1 MAERGETATSPS
13 CCKGRR
19 LRVSVVGSSV
29 RISARAPMEAGCA
42 LAMPTRI
49 VNWVERIPVPS
60 RAKSKS
66 LVTARE
72 VRRKLN
78 EAQKPVPE
86 RLSLLSKTIPPLLTC
101 IYRSGYNCCQ
111 QPVKRCKFQVL
122 VETLARVE
130 EYEQYATSVSEGDAQ
145 RAARG
150 SRTAAPAGC
159 AGERSAA
166 ADRSWRVSRRSANFC
181 SAPRRRAPRR
191 CTPFCDASLKGI
203 PGVEYEC

>member
-13 CCKGRR
+13 CCRGRR

-29 RISARAPMEAGCA
+29 RVSARAPMEAGCA

-86 RLSLLSKTIPPLLTC
+86 RLSLLSKTAPPRLTC
-101 IYRSGYNCCQ
+101 IYRSGYNYCQ
-111 QPVKRCKFQVL
+111 QIVKRCKFQVL

-130 EYEQYATSVSEGDAQ
+130 EYEQHATSVSKGDAQ
-145 RAARG
+145 RAAAG
-150 SRTAAPAGC
+150 SH
-159 AGERSAA
+159 AGERFAA
-166 ADRSWRVSRRSANFC
+166 SGRFWRVSRRSALFC
-181 SAPRRRAPRR
+181 SAPFRD
-191 CTPFCDASLKGI
+191 TPLKGT
-203 PGVEYEC
+203 PRVEYEC

>member
-60 RAKSKS
+60 KAKSKS

-86 RLSLLSKTIPPLLTC
+86 RLSLLSKTAPPRLTC
-101 IYRSGYNCCQ
+101 IYRSGYNCSQ
-111 QPVKRCKFQVL
+111 LFVKRCKFQVL

-130 EYEQYATSVSEGDAQ
+130 EYEQYATSVSEGVAQ
-145 RAARG
+145 RVAAG
-150 SRTAAPAGC
+150 CPTAAPAGC
-159 AGERSAA
+159 ASERFAA
-166 ADRSWRVSRRSANFC
+166 AGRFWRVSRHSASFRG
-181 SAPRRRAPRR
+181 APFRD
-191 CTPFCDASLKGI
+191 TPLKGI
-203 PGVEYEC
+203 PRVEYEC

>member
-1 MAERGETATSPS
+1 MAERGETTTSPS

-42 LAMPTRI
+42 LAIPTRI

-86 RLSLLSKTIPPLLTC
+86 RLRLLSKPVPPCLTC
-101 IYRSGYNCCQ
+101 IHRSEYNCSQ
-111 QPVKRCKFQVL
+111 RFVKRCKFQVL

-130 EYEQYATSVSEGDAQ
+130 EYEQYATSVSEGVAQ
-145 RAARG
+145 RAAAGR
-150 SRTAAPAGC
+150 RTTSPASC
-159 AGERSAA
+159 AGERFAA
-166 ADRSWRVSRRSANFC
+166 AGRFWRIPRC
-181 SAPRRRAPRR
+181 SDSVRG
-191 CTPFCDASLKGI
+191 TPFRNTPLKGI
-203 PGVEYEC
+203 PRVEYEC